1 MRTASLIAL
10 ISTALEMLMQVL
22 LLTIDAFRFQFD
34 DYRVLR
40 ELNISSR
47 CLSILFTGS
56 LLYFFF
62 VFYRKRMSREPSP
75 AKKPIDA
82 V

>member
-1 MRTASLIAL
+1 MRTATLIAL
-10 ISTALEMLMQVL
+10 ISSALEMLMQVL
-22 LLTIDAFRFQFD
+22 LLTIDAFRFEFD

-40 ELNISSR
+40 ELNMSSR

-62 VFYRKRMSREPSP
+62 VFYRRRTSHAP
-75 AKKPIDA
+75 APERKPESA